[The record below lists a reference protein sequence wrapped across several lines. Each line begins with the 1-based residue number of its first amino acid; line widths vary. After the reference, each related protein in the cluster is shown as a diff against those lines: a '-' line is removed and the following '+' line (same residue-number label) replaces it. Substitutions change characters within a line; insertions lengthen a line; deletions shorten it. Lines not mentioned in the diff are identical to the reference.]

1 MRVENELMELALQGQ
16 ELDAM
21 MDEQGISEEALLD
34 AIEQHEYDLN
44 AEGEKLVSLR
54 KHFMTKAN
62 NAKAIAREYKTEAD
76 KYFKEAR
83 LYEARLDKLMEKIKE
98 AMKALARKTIP
109 AGIYEFFLKKN
120 GGKAALI
127 IDDHEKIPDEFY
139 KKRELDNDKIREYL
153 ATLPED
159 IICPWA
165 HLERGEHVEIKARG

>member
-1 MRVENELMELALQGQ
+1 MSVENELMELALQGQ

-21 MDEQGISEEALLD
+21 MDEQGISEDALLD

-44 AEGEKLVSLR
+44 AEGEKLVALN
-54 KHFMTKAN
+54 KHFKMRTK
-62 NAKAIAREYKTEAD
+62 NAKAIAAEYRAEAK
-76 KYFKEAR
+76 KYSDEAKRNEER
-83 LYEARLDKLMEKIKE
+83 LNRLMDKIKS
-98 AMKALARKTIP
+98 AMKAMGRKTIP

-120 GGKAALI
+120 GGQAALK
-127 IDDHEKIPDEFY
+127 IDEPTKIPDEFM
-139 KKRELDNDKIREYL
+139 KKEPDNDKIREYL